1 MFSYDSLLQFG
12 TLCFYVCDALF
23 EVCLLNQ
30 ITMPTKAEIIYI
42 FCYCCSQ
49 LYPQYLAPNA
59 YKYLIS

>member
-1 MFSYDSLLQFG
+1 VFPYDSLLQFG

-42 FCYCCSQ
+42 FLLLLFTTVSPVLSCKC
-49 LYPQYLAPNA
+49 
-59 YKYLIS
+59 I